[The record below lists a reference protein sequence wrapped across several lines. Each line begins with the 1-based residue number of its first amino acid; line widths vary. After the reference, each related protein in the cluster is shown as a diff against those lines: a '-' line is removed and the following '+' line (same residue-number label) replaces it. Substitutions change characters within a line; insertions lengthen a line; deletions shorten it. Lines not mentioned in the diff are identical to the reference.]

1 MILWRIS
8 NHPSLDGKGGLKWPG
23 RWHTAGQP
31 VVYCAS
37 APAAALLEMLVR
49 LQSPLSEFP
58 VPYRLLQISAAE
70 SVSREAVGE
79 LPRDWMDDVQQTRAI
94 GDEWLRSGR
103 SVFLSVPSAV
113 VPYTSNVMLNPLHPD
128 AAAVTI
134 LGTSEHVVDA
144 RLVR

>member
-23 RWHTAGQP
+23 RWHTAGRP

-37 APAAALLEMLVR
+37 FPAAALLEMLVR
-49 LQSPLSEFP
+49 LQIPLFELP
-58 VPYRLLQISAAE
+58 VPYRLLQIFAPETVSHE
-70 SVSREAVGE
+70 SVGD
-79 LPRDWMDDVQQTRAI
+79 LPRNWVDDVQGTRVI
-94 GDEWLRSGR
+94 GDEWLSGGR
-103 SVFLSVPSAV
+103 SALLSVPSAV

-128 AAAVTI
+128 AATVTI
-134 LGTSEHVVDA
+134 LGTSGHVVDA